1 MMELKSDLMLSII
14 IPMYNAEKYIEE
26 CLDSILNSNLP
37 KNLYELVIVNDG
49 SQDKSP
55 EIAQNFEAK
64 YSNVTYL
71 TQENQGQST
80 ARNYGIKTC
89 KGEYVW
95 CVDADDK
102 VISEQLPKI
111 IEALDE
117 YRNLDILAI
126 QLQNVTEEGQYLDI
140 ECSQPMLEHNKVLS
154 GVEAILSGYNPS
166 SICALITKKQ
176 LFIDNNIFFV
186 KGITHQDVELT
197 YRLMPCATN
206 VVFSDITP
214 YLYIYHPNSTSKS
227 MVPEKMIKYIKD
239 DIYIINSFRRLA
251 LSFKDINPQLYSVI
265 FNRSQNVLFGLV
277 YSLYK
282 NKKEWGKLG
291 INSVIIEELKKNQLY
306 PIKGEFDSIKKNIF
320 ARMFLNFEFMI
331 N

>member
-1 MMELKSDLMLSII
+1 MEDYKYKLSII
-14 IPMYNAEKYIEE
+14 IPMYNAEKYIGI
-26 CLDSILNSNLP
+26 CLDSILGSNLL
-37 KNLYELVIVNDG
+37 KEEYEIVIVNDG

-55 EIAQNFEAK
+55 EIAQDYALR
-64 YSNVTYL
+64 YSNVIYL

-89 KGEYVW
+89 QGEYIW

-117 YRNLDILAI
+117 YKNLDILAI
-126 QLQNVTEEGQYLDI
+126 QLQNVTEEGQYLDV
-140 ECSQPMLEHNKVLS
+140 ECSQPTLEHNKVLS

-197 YRLMPCATN
+197 YRLMPCAMK
-206 VVFSDITP
+206 VVFSDIIP

-227 MVPEKMIKYIKD
+227 MVPEKKIKYIKD

-291 INSVIIEELKKNQLY
+291 INSVIVDELKKEQLY
-306 PIKGEFDSIKKNIF
+306 PMKGEFDSLKKSLF
-320 ARMFLNFEFMI
+320 VRLFLNI
-331 N
+331 PCLIK

>member
-1 MMELKSDLMLSII
+1 MDDYKYKLSII
-14 IPMYNAEKYIEE
+14 IPMYNAEKYIGI
-26 CLDSILNSNLP
+26 CLDSILGSNLL
-37 KNLYELVIVNDG
+37 KEEYEIVIVNDG
-49 SQDKSP
+49 SKDKSP
-55 EIAQNFEAK
+55 EIAK
-64 YSNVTYL
+64 GYSSKFSHVTYL

-111 IEALDE
+111 IGALDK
-117 YRNLDILAI
+117 YKNLDILAV
-126 QLQNVTEEGQYLDI
+126 QLQNVTEGGQYLDV
-140 ECSQPMLEHNKVLS
+140 ECSQPTLVHNKVLS
-154 GVEAILSGYNPS
+154 GVEAVLSGYNPS

-197 YRLMPCATN
+197 YRLMPCAMK
-206 VVFSDITP
+206 VVFSDIIP

-227 MVPEKMIKYIKD
+227 MVPEKKIKYIKD

-265 FNRSQNVLFGLV
+265 FNRSQNVLFGLI

-291 INSVIIEELKKNQLY
+291 INSVIIDELKKEQLY
-306 PIKGEFDSIKKNIF
+306 PMKGEFDSLKKSLF
-320 ARMFLNFEFMI
+320 VRLFLNREFMI
-331 N
+331 S

>member
-1 MMELKSDLMLSII
+1 
-14 IPMYNAEKYIEE
+14 MYNAEKYIGI
-26 CLDSILNSNLP
+26 CLDSILDSNLL
-37 KNLYELVIVNDG
+37 KEEYEIVIVNDG

-55 EIAQNFEAK
+55 EIAQNYAAK

-102 VISEQLPKI
+102 LISEQLPKI
-111 IEALDE
+111 IDALDE
-117 YRNLDILAI
+117 YENLDILAV
-126 QLQNVTEEGQYLDI
+126 QLQNVTEEGQYLDV
-140 ECSQPMLEHNKVLS
+140 ECSQPTLVHNKVLS
-154 GVEAILSGYNPS
+154 GVEAVLSGYNPS

-197 YRLMPCATN
+197 YRLMPCAMK
-206 VVFSDITP
+206 VVFSDIIP

-227 MVPEKMIKYIKD
+227 MVPEKKIKYIKD

-291 INSVIIEELKKNQLY
+291 INSVIIDELKKEQLY
-306 PIKGEFDSIKKNIF
+306 PMKGEFDSLKKSLF
-320 ARMFLNFEFMI
+320 VKLFLNI
-331 N
+331 PCLIK

>member
-1 MMELKSDLMLSII
+1 MEDYKYKLSII
-14 IPMYNAEKYIEE
+14 IPMYNAEKYIGI
-26 CLDSILNSNLP
+26 CLDSILDSNLL
-37 KNLYELVIVNDG
+37 KEEYEIVIVNDG

-55 EIAQNFEAK
+55 EIAQDYALR
-64 YSNVTYL
+64 YSNVIYL

-89 KGEYVW
+89 QGEYIW

-117 YRNLDILAI
+117 YKNLDILAI
-126 QLQNVTEEGQYLDI
+126 QLQNVTEEGQYLDV
-140 ECSQPMLEHNKVLS
+140 ECSQPTLEHNKLLS
-154 GVEAILSGYNPS
+154 GVEAVLSGYNPS

-197 YRLMPCATN
+197 YRLMPCAMK
-206 VVFSDITP
+206 VVFSDIIP

-227 MVPEKMIKYIKD
+227 MVPEKKIKYIKD

>member
-1 MMELKSDLMLSII
+1 MEDYKYKLSII
-14 IPMYNAEKYIEE
+14 IPMYNAEKYIGI
-26 CLDSILNSNLP
+26 CLDSILDSNLL
-37 KNLYELVIVNDG
+37 KEEYEIVIVNDG

-55 EIAQNFEAK
+55 EIAQDYALR
-64 YSNVTYL
+64 YSNVIYL

-89 KGEYVW
+89 QGEYIW

-117 YRNLDILAI
+117 YKNLDILAI
-126 QLQNVTEEGQYLDI
+126 QLQNVTEEGQYLDV
-140 ECSQPMLEHNKVLS
+140 ECSQPTLEHNKVLS

-197 YRLMPCATN
+197 YRLMPCAMK
-206 VVFSDITP
+206 VVFSDIIP

-227 MVPEKMIKYIKD
+227 MVPEKKIKYIKD

-291 INSVIIEELKKNQLY
+291 INSVIIDELKKEQLY
-306 PIKGEFDSIKKNIF
+306 PMKGEFDSLKKSLF
-320 ARMFLNFEFMI
+320 VRLFLNREFMI
-331 N
+331 S

>member
-1 MMELKSDLMLSII
+1 
-14 IPMYNAEKYIEE
+14 MYNAEKYIGI
-26 CLDSILNSNLP
+26 CLDSILGSNLL
-37 KNLYELVIVNDG
+37 KEEYEIVIVNDG

-55 EIAQNFEAK
+55 EIAQNYAAK

-117 YRNLDILAI
+117 YKNLDILAV
-126 QLQNVTEEGQYLDI
+126 QLQNVTEGGQYLDV
-140 ECSQPMLEHNKVLS
+140 ECSQPTLVHNKVLS
-154 GVEAILSGYNPS
+154 GVEAVLSGYNPS

-197 YRLMPCATN
+197 YRLMPCAMK
-206 VVFSDITP
+206 VVFSDIIP
-214 YLYIYHPNSTSKS
+214 YLYIYHLNSTSKS
-227 MVPEKMIKYIKD
+227 MVPEKKIKYIKD

-306 PIKGEFDSIKKNIF
+306 PIKGELDSIKKNIF

>member
-1 MMELKSDLMLSII
+1 MEDYKYKLSII
-14 IPMYNAEKYIEE
+14 IPMYNAEKYIGI
-26 CLDSILNSNLP
+26 CLDSILDSNLL
-37 KNLYELVIVNDG
+37 KEEYEIVIVNDG

-55 EIAQNFEAK
+55 EIAQDYASK

-102 VISEQLPKI
+102 LISEQLPKI
-111 IEALDE
+111 IDALDE
-117 YRNLDILAI
+117 YENLDILAV
-126 QLQNVTEEGQYLDI
+126 QLQNVTEEGQYLDV
-140 ECSQPMLEHNKVLS
+140 ECSQPTLVHNKVLS
-154 GVEAILSGYNPS
+154 GVEAVLSGYNPS
-166 SICALITKKQ
+166 SICAFITKKQ

-197 YRLMPCATN
+197 YRLMPCAMK
-206 VVFSDITP
+206 VVFSDIIP

-227 MVPEKMIKYIKD
+227 MVPEKKIKYIKD

-291 INSVIIEELKKNQLY
+291 INSVIIDELKKEQLY
-306 PIKGEFDSIKKNIF
+306 PMKGEFDSLKKSLF
-320 ARMFLNFEFMI
+320 VKLFLNI
-331 N
+331 PCLIK

>member
-1 MMELKSDLMLSII
+1 
-14 IPMYNAEKYIEE
+14 MYNAEKYIGI
-26 CLDSILNSNLP
+26 CLDSILGSNLL
-37 KNLYELVIVNDG
+37 KEEYEIVIVNDG

-55 EIAQNFEAK
+55 EIAQNYAAK

-126 QLQNVTEEGQYLDI
+126 QLQNVTEEGQYLDV
-140 ECSQPMLEHNKVLS
+140 ECSQPTLEHNKVLS
-154 GVEAILSGYNPS
+154 GVEAVLSGYNPS

-197 YRLMPCATN
+197 YRLMPCAMK
-206 VVFSDITP
+206 VVFSDIIP

-227 MVPEKMIKYIKD
+227 MVPEKKIKYIKD

-282 NKKEWGKLG
+282 NKKEWRKLG
-291 INSVIIEELKKNQLY
+291 INSVIIDELKKEQLY
-306 PIKGEFDSIKKNIF
+306 PMKGEFDSLKKSLF
-320 ARMFLNFEFMI
+320 VSFFLNI
-331 N
+331 PCLIK

>member
-1 MMELKSDLMLSII
+1 MEDYKYKLSII
-14 IPMYNAEKYIEE
+14 IPMYNAEKYIGI
-26 CLDSILNSNLP
+26 CLDSILDSNLL
-37 KNLYELVIVNDG
+37 KEEYEIVIVNDG

-55 EIAQNFEAK
+55 EIAQDYALR
-64 YSNVTYL
+64 YSNVIYL

-89 KGEYVW
+89 QGEYIW

-117 YRNLDILAI
+117 YKNLDILAI
-126 QLQNVTEEGQYLDI
+126 QLQNVTEEGQYLDV
-140 ECSQPMLEHNKVLS
+140 ECSQPTLEHNKLLS
-154 GVEAILSGYNPS
+154 GVEAVLSGYNPS

-197 YRLMPCATN
+197 YRLMPCAMK
-206 VVFSDITP
+206 VVFSDIIP

-227 MVPEKMIKYIKD
+227 MVPEKKIKYIKD

-291 INSVIIEELKKNQLY
+291 INSVIIDELKKEQLY
-306 PIKGEFDSIKKNIF
+306 PMKGEFDSLKKSLF
-320 ARMFLNFEFMI
+320 VKLFLNI
-331 N
+331 PCLIK

>member
-1 MMELKSDLMLSII
+1 MDDYKYKLSII
-14 IPMYNAEKYIEE
+14 IPMYNAEKYIGI
-26 CLDSILNSNLP
+26 CLDSILGSNLL
-37 KNLYELVIVNDG
+37 KEEYEIVIVNDG

-55 EIAQNFEAK
+55 EIAQNYAAK

-111 IEALDE
+111 IETLDE

-154 GVEAILSGYNPS
+154 GIEAILSGYNPS

-206 VVFSDITP
+206 VVFSDIIP

-227 MVPEKMIKYIKD
+227 MVPEKKIKYIKD

-291 INSVIIEELKKNQLY
+291 INSVIVDELKKEQLY
-306 PIKGEFDSIKKNIF
+306 PMKGHFDSLKKSLF
-320 ARMFLNFEFMI
+320 VRLFLNREFMI
-331 N
+331 S

>member
-1 MMELKSDLMLSII
+1 MEDYKYKLSII
-14 IPMYNAEKYIEE
+14 IPMYNAEKYIGS
-26 CLDSILNSNLP
+26 CLDTILDSNLL
-37 KNLYELVIVNDG
+37 KEEYEIVIVNDG

-55 EIAQNFEAK
+55 KIAQDYAAR

-71 TQENQGQST
+71 TQKNQGQST

-89 KGEYVW
+89 QGEYVW

-117 YRNLDILAI
+117 YKNLDILAI
-126 QLQNVTEEGQYLDI
+126 QLQNVTEEGQYLDV
-140 ECSQPMLEHNKVLS
+140 ECSQPTLEHNKVLS
-154 GVEAILSGYNPS
+154 GVEAVLLGYNPS

-197 YRLMPCATN
+197 YRLMPCAAN
-206 VVFSDITP
+206 VVFSDIIP

-227 MVPEKMIKYIKD
+227 MVPEKKIKYIKD

-251 LSFKDINPQLYSVI
+251 LSFKDINPQLYRVI

-282 NKKEWGKLG
+282 KKKEWGKLG
-291 INSVIIEELKKNQLY
+291 INSVIIDELKKEQLY
-306 PIKGEFDSIKKNIF
+306 PMKGEFDSLKKSLF
-320 ARMFLNFEFMI
+320 VRLFLNI
-331 N
+331 PCLIK

>member
-1 MMELKSDLMLSII
+1 MDDYKYKLSII
-14 IPMYNAEKYIEE
+14 IPMYNAEKYIGI
-26 CLDSILNSNLP
+26 CLDSILGSNLL
-37 KNLYELVIVNDG
+37 KEEYEIVIVNDG

-55 EIAQNFEAK
+55 EIAQNYAAK

-117 YRNLDILAI
+117 YKNLDILAV
-126 QLQNVTEEGQYLDI
+126 QLQNVTEGGQYLDV
-140 ECSQPMLEHNKVLS
+140 ECSQPTLVHNKVLS
-154 GVEAILSGYNPS
+154 GVEAVLSGYNPS

-197 YRLMPCATN
+197 YRLMPCAMK
-206 VVFSDITP
+206 VVFSDIIP
-214 YLYIYHPNSTSKS
+214 YLYIYHLNSTSKS
-227 MVPEKMIKYIKD
+227 MVPEKKIKYIKD

-291 INSVIIEELKKNQLY
+291 INSVIVDELKKEQLY
-306 PIKGEFDSIKKNIF
+306 PMKGEFDSLKKSLF
-320 ARMFLNFEFMI
+320 VRLFLNI
-331 N
+331 PCLIK

>member
-1 MMELKSDLMLSII
+1 MEDYKYKLSII
-14 IPMYNAEKYIEE
+14 IPMYNAEKYIGI
-26 CLDSILNSNLP
+26 CLDSILDSNLL
-37 KNLYELVIVNDG
+37 KEEYEIVIVNDG

-55 EIAQNFEAK
+55 EIAQDYAAR

-111 IEALDE
+111 IGALDK
-117 YRNLDILAI
+117 YKNLDILAV
-126 QLQNVTEEGQYLDI
+126 QLQNVTEGGQYLDV
-140 ECSQPMLEHNKVLS
+140 ECSQPTLVHNKVLS
-154 GVEAILSGYNPS
+154 GVEAVLSGYNPS

-197 YRLMPCATN
+197 YRLIPCAMK
-206 VVFSDITP
+206 VVFSDIIP
-214 YLYIYHPNSTSKS
+214 YLYIYHLNSTSKS
-227 MVPEKMIKYIKD
+227 MVPEKKIKYIKD

-291 INSVIIEELKKNQLY
+291 INSVIIDELKKEQLY
-306 PIKGEFDSIKKNIF
+306 PMKGHFDSLKKSLF
-320 ARMFLNFEFMI
+320 VRLFLNI
-331 N
+331 PCLIK

>member
-1 MMELKSDLMLSII
+1 MMELKSDLKLSII

-37 KNLYELVIVNDG
+37 KKMYELVIVNDG
-49 SQDKSP
+49 SKDKSP
-55 EIAQNFEAK
+55 EIAQNYAAK

-117 YRNLDILAI
+117 YKNLDILAI
-126 QLQNVTEEGQYLDI
+126 QLQNVTEEGQYLDV

-154 GVEAILSGYNPS
+154 GVEAVLSGYNPS

-197 YRLMPCATN
+197 YRLMPCAMK
-206 VVFSDITP
+206 VVFSDIIP

-227 MVPEKMIKYIKD
+227 MVPEKKIKYIKD

-291 INSVIIEELKKNQLY
+291 INSVIIDELKKEQLY
-306 PIKGEFDSIKKNIF
+306 PMKGEFDSLKKSLF
-320 ARMFLNFEFMI
+320 VKLFLNI
-331 N
+331 PCLIK

>member
-1 MMELKSDLMLSII
+1 MEDYKYKLSII
-14 IPMYNAEKYIEE
+14 IPMYNAEKYIGI
-26 CLDSILNSNLP
+26 CLGSILDSNLL
-37 KNLYELVIVNDG
+37 KEEYEIVIVNDG

-55 EIAQNFEAK
+55 EIAQDYASK

-89 KGEYVW
+89 QGEYVW

-102 VISEQLPKI
+102 VISELLPKM

-117 YRNLDILAI
+117 YKNLDILAI
-126 QLQNVTEEGQYLDI
+126 QLQNVTEEGQYLDV
-140 ECSQPMLEHNKVLS
+140 ECSQPTLEHNKVLS

-197 YRLMPCATN
+197 YRLMPCAMK
-206 VVFSDITP
+206 VVFSDIIP

-227 MVPEKMIKYIKD
+227 MVPEKKIKYIKD

>member
-1 MMELKSDLMLSII
+1 MQRSTLKNVW
-14 IPMYNAEKYIEE
+14 IP
-26 CLDSILNSNLP
+26 ILNSNLS
-37 KNLYELVIVNDG
+37 KNLYELVIIDDG
-49 SQDKSP
+49 SKDKSP
-55 EIAQNFEAK
+55 EIVKGYSSKF
-64 YSNVTYL
+64 SNVTYL

-89 KGEYVW
+89 QGEYIW

-117 YRNLDILAI
+117 YKNLDILAV
-126 QLQNVTEEGQYLDI
+126 QLQNVTEGGQYLDVK
-140 ECSQPMLEHNKVLS
+140 CSQPTLEHNKVLS
-154 GVEAILSGYNPS
+154 GVEAVLSGYNPS

-197 YRLMPCATN
+197 YRLMPCAMK
-206 VVFSDITP
+206 VVVSDIIP

-227 MVPEKMIKYIKD
+227 MVPEKKIKYIKD

-291 INSVIIEELKKNQLY
+291 INSVIVDELKKEQLY
-306 PIKGEFDSIKKNIF
+306 PMKGHFDSLKKSLF
-320 ARMFLNFEFMI
+320 VSFF
-331 N
+331 

>member
-1 MMELKSDLMLSII
+1 
-14 IPMYNAEKYIEE
+14 MYNAEKYIGI
-26 CLDSILNSNLP
+26 CLDTILDSNLL
-37 KNLYELVIVNDG
+37 KEEYEIVIVNDG

-55 EIAQNFEAK
+55 KIAQDYAAR

-71 TQENQGQST
+71 TQKNQGQST

-117 YRNLDILAI
+117 YKNLDILAI
-126 QLQNVTEEGQYLDI
+126 QLQNVTEEGQYLDV
-140 ECSQPMLEHNKVLS
+140 ECSQPTLEHNKVLS
-154 GVEAILSGYNPS
+154 GVEAVLLGYNPS

-197 YRLMPCATN
+197 YRLMPCAAN
-206 VVFSDITP
+206 VVFSDIIP

-227 MVPEKMIKYIKD
+227 MVPEKKIKYIKD

-251 LSFKDINPQLYSVI
+251 LSFKDINPQLYRVI

-282 NKKEWGKLG
+282 KKKEWGKLG
-291 INSVIIEELKKNQLY
+291 INSVIIDELKKEQLY
-306 PIKGEFDSIKKNIF
+306 PMKGEFDSLKKSLF
-320 ARMFLNFEFMI
+320 VRLFLNI
-331 N
+331 PCLIK

>member
-1 MMELKSDLMLSII
+1 
-14 IPMYNAEKYIEE
+14 MYNAEKYIGI
-26 CLDSILNSNLP
+26 CLDSILDSNLL
-37 KNLYELVIVNDG
+37 KEEYEIVIVNDG

-55 EIAQNFEAK
+55 EIAQDYALR
-64 YSNVTYL
+64 YSNVIYL

-89 KGEYVW
+89 QGEYIW

-117 YRNLDILAI
+117 YKNLDILAI
-126 QLQNVTEEGQYLDI
+126 QLQNVTEEGQYLDV
-140 ECSQPMLEHNKVLS
+140 ECSQPTLEHNKLLS
-154 GVEAILSGYNPS
+154 GVEAVLSGYNPS

-186 KGITHQDVELT
+186 KGIRHQDVELT
-197 YRLMPCATN
+197 YRLMPCAMK
-206 VVFSDITP
+206 VVFSDIIP

-227 MVPEKMIKYIKD
+227 MVPEKKIKYIKD

-291 INSVIIEELKKNQLY
+291 INSVIIDELKKEQLY
-306 PIKGEFDSIKKNIF
+306 PMKGEFDSLKKSLF
-320 ARMFLNFEFMI
+320 VKLFLNI
-331 N
+331 PCLIK

>member
-1 MMELKSDLMLSII
+1 MDDYKYKLSII
-14 IPMYNAEKYIEE
+14 IPMYNAEKYIGI
-26 CLDSILNSNLP
+26 CLDSILDSNLL
-37 KNLYELVIVNDG
+37 KEEYEIVIVNDG

-55 EIAQNFEAK
+55 EIAQDYASR

-111 IEALDE
+111 IEALNE

-126 QLQNVTEEGQYLDI
+126 QLQNVTEEGQYLDL
-140 ECSQPMLEHNKVLS
+140 ECSQPTLEHNKVLS

-197 YRLMPCATN
+197 YRLMPCATK
-206 VVFSDITP
+206 VVFSHITP
-214 YLYIYHPNSTSKS
+214 YLYIYHSNSTSNS
-227 MVPEKMIKYIKD
+227 IVPEKKIKYIKD
-239 DIYIINSFRRLA
+239 DIYIIKSFRRLA
-251 LSFKDINPQLYSVI
+251 LSFKDINHQLYSVI

-291 INSVIIEELKKNQLY
+291 INSVIIDELKKEQLY
-306 PIKGEFDSIKKNIF
+306 PMKGEFDSLKKSLFVRLI
-320 ARMFLNFEFMI
+320 LNLVFMM

>member
-1 MMELKSDLMLSII
+1 
-14 IPMYNAEKYIEE
+14 MYNAEKYIGI
-26 CLDSILNSNLP
+26 CLDSILDSNLL
-37 KNLYELVIVNDG
+37 KEEYEIVIVNDG

-55 EIAQNFEAK
+55 EIAQDYALR
-64 YSNVTYL
+64 YSNVIYL

-89 KGEYVW
+89 QGEYIW

-117 YRNLDILAI
+117 YKNLDILAI
-126 QLQNVTEEGQYLDI
+126 QLQNVTEEGQYLDV
-140 ECSQPMLEHNKVLS
+140 ECSQPTLEHNKVLS

-197 YRLMPCATN
+197 YRLMPCAMK
-206 VVFSDITP
+206 VVFSDIIP

-227 MVPEKMIKYIKD
+227 MVPEKKIKYIKD

-282 NKKEWGKLG
+282 NKKEWRKLG
-291 INSVIIEELKKNQLY
+291 INSVIIDELKKEQLY
-306 PIKGEFDSIKKNIF
+306 PMKGEFDSLKKSLF
-320 ARMFLNFEFMI
+320 VSFFLNI
-331 N
+331 PCLIK

>member
-1 MMELKSDLMLSII
+1 MEDYKYKLSII
-14 IPMYNAEKYIEE
+14 IPMYNAEKYIGI
-26 CLDSILNSNLP
+26 CLGSILDSNLL
-37 KNLYELVIVNDG
+37 KEEYEIVIVNDG

-55 EIAQNFEAK
+55 EIAQDYASR

-89 KGEYVW
+89 QGEYVW

-102 VISEQLPKI
+102 VISELLPKM

-117 YRNLDILAI
+117 YKNLDILAI
-126 QLQNVTEEGQYLDI
+126 QLQNVTEEGQYLDV
-140 ECSQPMLEHNKVLS
+140 ECSQPTLEHNKVLS

-197 YRLMPCATN
+197 YRLMPCAMK
-206 VVFSDITP
+206 VVFSDIIP

-227 MVPEKMIKYIKD
+227 MVPEKKIKYIKD

>member
-1 MMELKSDLMLSII
+1 MDDYKYKLSII
-14 IPMYNAEKYIEE
+14 IPMYNAEKYIGI
-26 CLDSILNSNLP
+26 CLDTILDSNLL
-37 KNLYELVIVNDG
+37 KEEYEIVIVNDG

-55 EIAQNFEAK
+55 KIAQDYAAR

-71 TQENQGQST
+71 TQKNQGQST

-117 YRNLDILAI
+117 YKNLDILAI
-126 QLQNVTEEGQYLDI
+126 QLQNVTEEGQYLDV
-140 ECSQPMLEHNKVLS
+140 ECSQPTLEHNKVLS
-154 GVEAILSGYNPS
+154 GVEAVLLGYNPS

-197 YRLMPCATN
+197 YRLMPCAAN
-206 VVFSDITP
+206 VVFSDIIP

-227 MVPEKMIKYIKD
+227 MVPEKKIKYIKD

-251 LSFKDINPQLYSVI
+251 LSFKDINPQLYRVI

-282 NKKEWGKLG
+282 KKKEWGKLG
-291 INSVIIEELKKNQLY
+291 INSVIIDELKKEQLY
-306 PIKGEFDSIKKNIF
+306 PMKGEFDSLKKSLF
-320 ARMFLNFEFMI
+320 VRLFLNI
-331 N
+331 PCLIK